1 MINVSLNLTN
11 TEAKVLEIIKANKRI
26 NKAQMSKMINKSE
39 MTVQRAIK
47 KLIENNLIKRV
58 GSNKTGYWEIIW
70 ISTKYIRAI
79 KYKF

>member
-58 GSNKTGYWEIIW
+58 GSNKTGYWEII
-70 ISTKYIRAI
+70 
-79 KYKF
+79 